1 MITMNRQQAADAVAR
16 ASAERDTIQT
26 NLLELDNSFG
36 KRLLTGAQLTGI
48 SAQRWEK
55 AAATLAALWDTYATY
70 SAVVEKA
77 IGVAGGKLGQKELA
91 EITALLTLPSVEV
104 TRARTPLSRR
114 DLADTGRD
122 QLTLST
128 AVSRMR
134 EAFAEVTDV
143 VSAAEQAW
151 NTVAGPLDAAG
162 ASLAQAD
169 APGDAAAGGPGQS
182 DEALLSEITQLRSD
196 LERQRAALNSDPLG
210 ADLPSANRLRDRAA
224 AVAARAAELAS
235 VRTGAVERIAALRTA
250 AEAVSGARSDA
261 LLAYQRAA
269 ARLTSVPPVPDALDP
284 AAPLARLDSLLA
296 AGRWTTLS
304 SELTRLERDLA
315 AELDKFRESERT
327 VVALLG
333 RRDELRGL
341 LDAYKAKAARL
352 GAAEDADLSRMYD
365 QTRDLLWTAPCDLE
379 VATAAV
385 SGYQQAVLAIG
396 ARRL

>member
-16 ASAERDTIQT
+16 ASAERDTIQA
-26 NLLELDNSFG
+26 NLLDLDNSFG

-104 TRARTPLSRR
+104 TRAQTPLSRR

-143 VSAAEQAW
+143 VSAAEQTW

-162 ASLAQAD
+162 AGLAQAD
-169 APGDAAAGGPGQS
+169 ALG
-182 DEALLSEITQLRSD
+182 DEALLAEISQLRSD

-210 ADLPSANRLRDRAA
+210 ADLQSANRLRDRAA

-250 AEAVSGARSDA
+250 AEAVFGARSDA

-284 AAPLARLDSLLA
+284 AARVARLDALLA

-365 QTRDLLWTAPCDLE
+365 QTRDLLWTAPCDID
-379 VATAAV
+379 VAAAAV
-385 SGYQQAVLAIG
+385 AAYQQAVLAIG

>member
-16 ASAERDTIQT
+16 ASAERDTIQA

-162 ASLAQAD
+162 ASLAHAD
-169 APGDAAAGGPGQS
+169 ALGD
-182 DEALLSEITQLRSD
+182 ETLLSETAQLRSD

-210 ADLPSANRLRDRAA
+210 ADLPTANRLRDRAA
-224 AVAARAAELAS
+224 AIAARAAELAS

-284 AAPLARLDSLLA
+284 AAPLARLDSLVA